1 MEKLSEI
8 AQTASP
14 TEMNYLTNSSHHK
27 QTLKDVLG
35 DKTEAFRAVMKR
47 LSAEYNWEFTKE
59 DVHTWAEFA
68 SVCSETEFSTAVGM
82 HFTDTSMTSAGTPT
96 CTFRPKVGQIAMH
109 IETIRENNKRKQNRK
124 DQAEKNKQWKEE
136 KAEIPF
142 VSEQMRIIREKNP
155 FLFKKT

>member
-1 MEKLSEI
+1 MGQKK
-8 AQTASP
+8 T
-14 TEMNYLTNSSHHK
+14 LT
-27 QTLKDVLG
+27 DVLG
-35 DKTEAFRAVMKR
+35 NKTESFRAVMKR

-68 SVCSETEFSTAVGM
+68 SHCSAEEFATAVGM

-109 IETIRENNKRKQNRK
+109 IETIRELDKRKQSQK
-124 DQAEKNKQWKEE
+124 DQEERSKQWREE
-136 KAEIPF
+136 KAENAF

-155 FLFKKT
+155 FLFKKSE